1 VRLDGVGLRHINDE
15 LITPDGAIPMRDK
28 SIFVTGAASGIGRA
42 TVELFHGKGWLVGC
56 YDLNEAALLEL
67 ENQLGDGCIVCPLDV
82 ADKAA
87 FDQAMSDFAE
97 RTQNR
102 LDIMFNNAG
111 VAIFGYLDELPF
123 DKVMQTVNVNLVGVL
138 NGVHAAMPLLKQT
151 ENSLCFSTSSSAA
164 TFGAPGLATYA
175 ATKYAVKGLT
185 EALSVELARFGSRA
199 ADVLPGIID
208 TPLWEG
214 TRYVKG
220 EARPARNVARLNAD
234 RTDASRTLGA
244 EEVAQCVW
252 EAYHGDRL
260 HYYVPAELIER
271 DRASAASPEK
281 MRDELIARSR

>member
-1 VRLDGVGLRHINDE
+1 
-15 LITPDGAIPMRDK
+15 MREK

-42 TVELFHGKGWLVGC
+42 TAELFHEKGWFVGC
-56 YDLNEAALLEL
+56 YDLNEAGLLEL
-67 ENQLGDGCIVCPLDV
+67 KNQFGDDCIAAPLDV
-82 ADKAA
+82 TDKTA

-97 RTQNR
+97 LTRNR
-102 LDIMFNNAG
+102 LDILFNNAG
-111 VAIFGYLDELPF
+111 VAIFGYIDELPF
-123 DKVMQTVNVNLVGVL
+123 EKVMQTVNVNLVGVL

-175 ATKYAVKGLT
+175 ATKCAVKGLT

-220 EARPARNVARLNAD
+220 EARPVRNAPRLNVG

-244 EEVAQCVW
+244 EKVARCVW

-260 HYYVPAELIER
+260 HYYVPEELVER
-271 DRASAASPEK
+271 DRASVTGPEK
-281 MRDELIARSR
+281 LRDELIERAR

>member
-1 VRLDGVGLRHINDE
+1 MS
-15 LITPDGAIPMRDK
+15 MREK
-28 SIFVTGAASGIGRA
+28 SIFITGAASGIGRA
-42 TVELFHGKGWLVGC
+42 TAVLFHEKGWLVGG
-56 YDLNEAALLEL
+56 YDLDDAGLQEL
-67 ENQLGDGCIVCPLDV
+67 EKQLGDGCITAPLDV
-82 ADKAA
+82 ADKEA
-87 FDQAMSDFAE
+87 FDRVMSDFAE
-97 RTQNR
+97 WTRNR
-102 LDIMFNNAG
+102 LDILFNNAG

-123 DKVMQTVNVNLVGVL
+123 EKVMQTVNVNFVGVL

-220 EARPARNVARLNAD
+220 EARPVRNAPRLNVD
-234 RTDASRTLGA
+234 RTDASRTLGP
-244 EEVAQCVW
+244 EEVARCVW
-252 EAYHGDRL
+252 EAYHGDKL
-260 HYYVPAELIER
+260 HYYVPEELVER
-271 DRASAASPEK
+271 DRASIAGPEK
-281 MRDELIARSR
+281 LRDELIGRAK